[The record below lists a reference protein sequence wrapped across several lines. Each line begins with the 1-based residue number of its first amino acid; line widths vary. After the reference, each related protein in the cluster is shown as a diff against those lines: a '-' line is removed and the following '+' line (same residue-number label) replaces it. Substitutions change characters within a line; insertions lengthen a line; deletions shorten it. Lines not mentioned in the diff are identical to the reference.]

1 MEKTTLGFALC
12 GSFCTFS
19 KAIKEMEHLALE
31 KYDIVPIMS
40 DIAYSTDTRFGNA
53 EDIRN
58 KIKAI
63 CQKDIIHS
71 IKSAEPIGPK
81 KMCDILAVAPCTGNT
96 LGKIA
101 NGVTDTPV
109 TMAVK
114 SQLRIGAPVVLAL
127 ASNDALGASAQNLGR
142 LLNTKN
148 IYFVPLSQDDPVK
161 KPKSLVAHFN
171 LLGQTIEKAL
181 DGEQLQPV
189 FAQKA
194 EL

>member
-58 KIKAI
+58 KIVGI
-63 CQKDIIHS
+63 CKKDIIHS
-71 IKSAEPIGPK
+71 IKTAEPIGPK
-81 KMCDILAVAPCTGNT
+81 KMCDILAVVPCTGNT

-127 ASNDALGASAQNLGR
+127 ASNDALGASAQNLGK

-148 IYFVPLSQDDPVK
+148 IYFVPLSQDDPIK
-161 KPKSLVAHFN
+161 KPNSLVAHFE
-171 LLGQTIEKAL
+171 LLEKTLKAAL
-181 DGEQLQPV
+181 DGKQLQPV
-189 FAQKA
+189 FA
-194 EL
+194 